1 MKKPDKDSPR
11 RMSEETKVRL
21 KNAAASATGG
31 IFIGAVSPLLMS
43 MTKAKE
49 DIHEESSET
58 TNHKETL
65 SHPELV
71 DDEVTVATG
80 VSDDMS
86 FGEAFAS
93 ARSEVGA
100 GGVFEWHGGLYGTY
114 YADEWNHMSSAEKAE
129 YGNHFAWNKI
139 DHSESDVSHHSIS
152 HTTENPSHEGM
163 SHTTNTISKPVN
175 IDNSEDKE
183 EDDIDIVSV
192 THDDLPEDEIEIL
205 GIMHDDPS
213 EPLLAQNPTDDII
226 TIVNVHEDPVF
237 TYQEDPGCPNEI
249 LEEPMPIPE
258 PEINEFHLNDVEFI
272 DNGSD
277 FLA

>member
-11 RMSEETKVRL
+11 RMSEQTKGRL
-21 KNAAASATGG
+21 KNAAASAAGG
-31 IFIGAVSPLLMS
+31 IFIGAVSPLFMS
-43 MTKAKE
+43 MTKAN
-49 DIHEESSET
+49 EESSDT

-86 FGEAFAS
+86 FGEAFAA
-93 ARSEVGA
+93 ARAEVGA

-114 YADEWNHMSSAEKAE
+114 YADEWNHMSSTEKAE

-139 DHSESDVSHHSIS
+139 DRSGSDISHHSIS
-152 HTTENPSHEGM
+152 HTRENLSNEESHHATQGRV
-163 SHTTNTISKPVN
+163 KPVN
-175 IDNSEDKE
+175 LENFEEE

-213 EPLLAQNPTDDII
+213 EPLLAHNPTDDVI

-237 TYQEDPGCPNEI
+237 TYQENPGSSDEI
-249 LEEPMPIPE
+249 PEEPMPVPE
-258 PEINEFHLNDVEFI
+258 PGINEFPLDEVEFI
-272 DNGSD
+272 DNGPD
-277 FLA
+277 FMV